1 MRTIIEEFTEMI
13 KAVSDRSTNLM
24 EARFFEYNI
33 PNAKRKLERARTKLQ
48 DAIVDLQT
56 TNERAEAR
64 AKKAETALFVTQE
77 DLETA
82 EARIAELEEENKR
95 LNEFADKLDGVMW
108 AEVGRH
114 SGCGKRGGIVTSKPA
129 SHNCPHCFGRGYF
142 EWKINGSQA
151 GHQVS
156 CTVCDGTGKIKNPP
170 NDFMT
175 IDDLMEFRRNAWRKF
190 VERIDEKE

>member
-33 PNAKRKLERARTKLQ
+33 PNAKKKLERARTKLR

-82 EARIAELEEENKR
+82 VNEAVQESKRAERAEARIKELEAQLSAANHALVR
-95 LNEFADKLDGVMW
+95 TIPWMSTNQNGVYICK
-108 AEVGRH
+108 H
-114 SGCGKRGGIVTSKPA
+114 CGGK
-129 SHNCPHCFGRGYF
+129 YF
-142 EWKINGSQA
+142 TN
-151 GHQVS
+151 VS
-156 CTVCDGTGKIKNPP
+156 DHAPEC
-170 NDFMT
+170 
-175 IDDLMEFRRNAWRKF
+175 AWMRAVNF
-190 VERIDEKE
+190 VKQEKKGEANS